1 MCFVIIVFI
10 LYLFSVQPG
19 LLKTFVPLQLNW
31 NGQLKISPTGYCAVL
46 QDVQSLHKEAGWQVG
61 KLYPG
66 VSQ

>member
-1 MCFVIIVFI
+1 M
-10 LYLFSVQPG
+10 QPG

-31 NGQLKISPTGYCAVL
+31 NGQLKISPTGHCAVL
-46 QDVQSLHKEAGWQVG
+46 QDVKSWHKEAGWQAG